1 MVQTLDAVYL
11 SSTESETSLL
21 ISDRRQVLLKKFE
34 SVQAENTELRR
45 QLKVVQQRLKD
56 LYERDSH
63 NQKGEL
69 TLQSSKR

>member
-1 MVQTLDAVYL
+1 MVQTWKLLIL

-34 SVQAENTELRR
+34 SVQAENTELKR

-63 NQKGEL
+63 NQQGEL
-69 TLQSSKR
+69 TQQSSD